1 MREMRFR
8 EIFLF
13 CREGSDLKVLHL
25 SDLHLGKRLN
35 GFSMLEDQE
44 YILEQILRITYEE
57 QPQAV
62 IIAGDVYDKAVPP
75 AEAVRLLDD
84 FLVRLSETGAA
95 VMMISGNHD
104 SADRLAFGGRLLSRS
119 GVYLSGVYSGQT
131 PPVTLQDEYGP
142 VHFYLLPFIR
152 PSDVRRF
159 DPEAQTG
166 SYTEALR
173 SAVEAMSIDSA
184 ERNVLAAHQFVTG
197 AVAGD
202 SEELSVGGLDNVDGA
217 VFDCFDYTA
226 LGHIH
231 GPQNIGS
238 ERLRYCGTPL
248 KYSFSEASQTKSVT
262 VVELLEK
269 KPGEKCG
276 IRISTRPLVPLRD
289 LVEIKGLY
297 DELVS
302 KDFYSKLNTEDYY
315 HVTLTDEEDVLDA
328 MGKMRTIY
336 KNIMLLDYDNT
347 RTRSSGQLSAAADM
361 EQKTPVQLFE
371 EFYEQVNGRAMSQE
385 QQEMSRR
392 MIEKIWEE
400 EE

>member
-13 CREGSDLKVLHL
+13 CREGSDMKVLHL

-75 AEAVRLLDD
+75 AEAVRVLDD

-142 VHFYLLPFIR
+142 VHFFLLPFVR
-152 PSDVRRF
+152 PSDVRRY

-276 IRISTRPLVPLRD
+276 IRISTRPLVPMRD

-400 EE
+400 EK

>member
-1 MREMRFR
+1 MRGKRFR

-13 CREGSDLKVLHL
+13 CREGTDLKILHL

-35 GFSMLEDQE
+35 GFSLLEDQE
-44 YILEQILRITYEE
+44 YILEQILRITREE

-62 IIAGDVYDKAVPP
+62 LIAGDIYDKVVPP

-95 VMMISGNHD
+95 IMLISGNHD
-104 SADRLAFGGRLLSRS
+104 SADRLAFGGRLLVRS
-119 GVYLSGVYSGQT
+119 GVYLAGVYSGAAS
-131 PPVTLQDEYGP
+131 PVTLRDEFGP

-152 PSDVRRF
+152 PSDVRRYY
-159 DPEAQTG
+159 PEAQTG

-173 SAVEAMSIDSA
+173 TAVEAMAIDPA

-202 SEELSVGGLDNVDGA
+202 SEELSVGGLNNVDGA

-262 VVELLEK
+262 LVELLEK

-302 KDFYSKLNTEDYY
+302 KAFYSKLNTEDYY

-328 MGKMRTIY
+328 MSKMRTIY
-336 KNIMLLDYDNT
+336 KNIMLLDYDNA
-347 RTRSSGQLSAAADM
+347 RTRSSGQLSGAADM

-371 EFYEQVNGRAMSQE
+371 EFYEQVNGRAMSQA
-385 QQEMSRR
+385 QQEMIRR

>member
-142 VHFYLLPFIR
+142 VHFFLLPFVR
-152 PSDVRRF
+152 PSDVRRY

>member
-1 MREMRFR
+1 M
-8 EIFLF
+8 
-13 CREGSDLKVLHL
+13 
-25 SDLHLGKRLN
+25 
-35 GFSMLEDQE
+35 
-44 YILEQILRITYEE
+44 
-57 QPQAV
+57 
-62 IIAGDVYDKAVPP
+62 
-75 AEAVRLLDD
+75 
-84 FLVRLSETGAA
+84 
-95 VMMISGNHD
+95 
-104 SADRLAFGGRLLSRS
+104 
-119 GVYLSGVYSGQT
+119 
-131 PPVTLQDEYGP
+131 
-142 VHFYLLPFIR
+142 
-152 PSDVRRF
+152 
-159 DPEAQTG
+159 
-166 SYTEALR
+166 
-173 SAVEAMSIDSA
+173 
-184 ERNVLAAHQFVTG
+184 TG

-217 VFDCFDYTA
+217 VFDRFDYTA

-276 IRISTRPLVPLRD
+276 IRISTRPLIPLRD

-302 KDFYSKLNTEDYY
+302 KAFYSRLNTEDYY
-315 HVTLTDEEDVLDA
+315 HITLTDEEDVLDA

-336 KNIMLLDYDNT
+336 KNIMLLDYDNA
-347 RTRSSGQLSAAADM
+347 RTRSTGQLSGAADM

-371 EFYEQVNGRAMSQE
+371 EFYEQVNGRAMSQA

-392 MIEKIWEE
+392 MIENIWEE

>member
-248 KYSFSEASQTKSVT
+248 KYSFSEAGIHPAAILILHCFLSVQA
-262 VVELLEK
+262 
-269 KPGEKCG
+269 
-276 IRISTRPLVPLRD
+276 
-289 LVEIKGLY
+289 
-297 DELVS
+297 
-302 KDFYSKLNTEDYY
+302 F
-315 HVTLTDEEDVLDA
+315 
-328 MGKMRTIY
+328 
-336 KNIMLLDYDNT
+336 
-347 RTRSSGQLSAAADM
+347 
-361 EQKTPVQLFE
+361 
-371 EFYEQVNGRAMSQE
+371 
-385 QQEMSRR
+385 
-392 MIEKIWEE
+392 
-400 EE
+400 

>member
-361 EQKTPVQLFE
+361 EQKSPVQLFE

-385 QQEMSRR
+385 QQEMSRL

>member
-361 EQKTPVQLFE
+361 EQKSPVQLFE
-371 EFYEQVNGRAMSQE
+371 EFYEQVNGRAMSQA

>member
-385 QQEMSRR
+385 QQEMSRL

>member
-361 EQKTPVQLFE
+361 EQKTPVKLFE

>member
-197 AVAGD
+197 AMAGD